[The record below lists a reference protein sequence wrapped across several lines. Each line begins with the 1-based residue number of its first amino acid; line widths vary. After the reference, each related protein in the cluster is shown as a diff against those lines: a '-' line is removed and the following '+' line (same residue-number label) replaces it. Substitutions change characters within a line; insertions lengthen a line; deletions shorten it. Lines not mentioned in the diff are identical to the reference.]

1 MDFNL
6 LAPREQISR
15 LMGRLYA
22 AGLTNLSGGNLSIK
36 DSDGS
41 IWITPSGID
50 KATLTPNDIMCLL
63 PDGTITG
70 PHKPS
75 LEYPFHRAIY
85 ERRPDLR
92 AVVHAHPAALVTF
105 SLARIIPDTRIIPQA
120 MRVCGRVGYAPY
132 ATPGSEALGTQ
143 IAQAFASGFDSVLLE
158 NHGAVAGGGS
168 LLEAYQRMET
178 LDFCGRTLLRAR
190 AIGVPHSLTDAQLAT
205 FDIAIDQM
213 PEFDVADHSSLEREL
228 RTQIA
233 VILNRACERQLM
245 ISTEGAI
252 SARLDESTF
261 LITPTGQ
268 DRRSIANDA
277 LVLIRDGARERGKLP
292 SRAVTMH
299 QAIYARHSTVNA
311 IITAQPPNATAY
323 AVTAARFDTRLI
335 PESYI
340 MLRDVPLLPYG
351 SPYTAPERVAETVSA
366 RNPVALIQNDAVLT
380 LGGSVL
386 QAFDR
391 LEVLELSARALIDTL
406 LLGELQPM
414 DDAALEDLRRAFA
427 LE

>member
-143 IAQAFASGFDSVLLE
+143 IAQAFANGFDSVLLE

-190 AIGVPHSLTDAQLAT
+190 AIGSPHSLTDEQLAI
-205 FDIAIDQM
+205 FDIDIDQM
-213 PEFDVADHSSLEREL
+213 PEFDVEEHSSLEREL
-228 RTQIA
+228 RTQIS

-245 ISTEGAI
+245 ISTEGVI
-252 SARLDESTF
+252 SARLDETSF

-268 DRRSIANDA
+268 DRRNVANDA

-299 QAIYARHSTVNA
+299 QAIYARHPTVNA

-335 PESYI
+335 PESYV

-351 SPYTAPERVAETVSA
+351 SPYTAPAMVAETVSA

-414 DDAALEDLRRAFA
+414 DDAALEDLRHAFA